1 MKTLN
6 VNELVDVNGGSNLGN
21 TLIFAG
27 SVVLAI
33 ALPGTGGTIA
43 GIAIG
48 ALGLISGWE

>member
-6 VNELVDVNGGSNLGN
+6 VNELANINGGSNLGN
-21 TLIFAG
+21 TLIFVG
-27 SVVLAI
+27 SAVLAI

-48 ALGLISGWE
+48 ALSLISGWE